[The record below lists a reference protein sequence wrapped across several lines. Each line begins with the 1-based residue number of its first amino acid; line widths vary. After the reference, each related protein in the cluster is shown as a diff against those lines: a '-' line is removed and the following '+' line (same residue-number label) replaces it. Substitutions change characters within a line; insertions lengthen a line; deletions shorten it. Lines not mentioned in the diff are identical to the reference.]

1 MLGSKH
7 PRDRRGANLGS
18 AYRPAQDICFHF
30 KTKDMPQEKS
40 LVWPTPPHYDYAD
53 AQAARASTDCLIAFF
68 DGRKLFGN
76 ILRFLPEEEVV
87 EFRPMQDGKVLQVPF
102 DEIKNMRLIR
112 PVALRSRD
120 IKLAEKGAEVV
131 EVSSNQKFTLEFR
144 DGERLMGETRGFVNE
159 RHGLYLYLAVAREEV
174 VRCFIP
180 STAHAA
186 FSPGPSLGQMLIFEN
201 AATPAQIEAGLELQ
215 QQMRTQRIGDYL
227 TANQIVTQERLQQVL
242 RQQSARPETTIGEA
256 LLQEKLISKQQLD
269 EALRQQSRN
278 RRMGLG
284 DILVDTGVADR
295 GTVNRLLVQKLGIPY
310 VNPTRFDVDPNALK
324 LVDRAL
330 AQRLRVMPLIR
341 NENELVVAMENPLK
355 LEPIE
360 ALRLHTKV
368 VIVPVMASQEQILAA
383 IDHHYAGSRQ
393 QEVGIG
399 DLASLLI
406 QETRPVEAADRHVNE
421 SDNTLV
427 RLVNKMITD
436 AYEQGVSDIHIES
449 LPGGQGTQVRFR
461 KDGALLH
468 YLDLPICFS
477 QCADL
482 AHQDHGRTGHLR
494 PPPSAGRQDRFP
506 AVRSGQDRT
515 AGGDHAHR
523 QRSRG
528 RRDARARRRRTAADR
543 THRTR
548 GRHPD
553 QSQTHCGKAARAV
566 PDLRADRLRQD
577 HHAALGARLHQH
589 PGPQDLDRRRS
600 DRDHPVRAAPGAGQR
615 QDRSDFCRRDAQFP
629 ARWTPTSSWSARC
642 AMPRLRATGI
652 EASLTGHLVLST
664 LHTNSAAE
672 SVVRL
677 LDLGMD
683 PFNFADALLG
693 VLSQRLA
700 RTLCAVCKQPYQA
713 SDEEIN
719 QLLNEYQ
726 SGTPLESP
734 AVLDWWQ
741 HQYANESG
749 KFDSATRCRLHRL
762 RRPRLPRAHRPARAA
777 ARHAGD
783 QEADPPQGHGG
794 RHAGDRDQGRHAH
807 PEAGRHRQDSA
818 RPHRPRSDPRRRRLK
833 PLGKL

>member
-1 MLGSKH
+1 
-7 PRDRRGANLGS
+7 
-18 AYRPAQDICFHF
+18 
-30 KTKDMPQEKS
+30 MPQEQQ
-40 LVWPTPPHYDYAD
+40 LVWPTPPHHDYAD
-53 AQAARASTDCLIAFF
+53 AQAARASSDCLIAFF

-87 EFRPMQDGKVLQVPF
+87 EFRPMQNGKVLQVPF
-102 DEIKNMRLIR
+102 DQIKNLRLIR
-112 PVALRSRD
+112 PVAFRSRD

-131 EVSSNQKFTLEFR
+131 EVSSNQKFTVEFL

-159 RHGLYLYLAVAREEV
+159 RHGLYLYLAVARDEV

-180 STAHAA
+180 SSAHAA
-186 FSPGPSLGQMLIFEN
+186 FSLGPALGQMLIAEN

-215 QQMRTQRIGDYL
+215 QEMRTQRIGDYL
-227 TANQIVTQERLQQVL
+227 TANQIVTQEHLQQVL

-256 LLQEKLISKQQLD
+256 MLQEKLISKQQLD

-284 DILVDTGVADR
+284 DILVDMGVADR

-310 VNPTRFDVDPNALK
+310 VNPTKFDVDPNALK

-341 NENELVVAMENPLK
+341 NANELVVAMENPLK

-360 ALRLHTKV
+360 ALRLQAKV
-368 VIVPVMASQEQILAA
+368 AIVPVMASQEQILAA
-383 IDHHYAGSRQ
+383 IDHHYAGSKQ

-399 DLASLLI
+399 DLASMLI
-406 QETRPVEAADRHVNE
+406 QEARPVEAADRQVTE

-449 LPGGQGTQVRFR
+449 LPGNRGTQVRFR

-468 YLDLPICFS
+468 YLDLPTTFRNALI
-477 QCADL
+477 
-482 AHQDHGRTGHLR
+482 
-494 PPPSAGRQDRFP
+494 
-506 AVRSGQDRT
+506 
-515 AGGDHAHR
+515 
-523 QRSRG
+523 SRIKIMAEL
-528 RRDARARRRRTAADR
+528 DI
-543 THRTR
+543 
-548 GRHPD
+548 
-553 QSQTHCGKAARAV
+553 S
-566 PDLRADRLRQD
+566 
-577 HHAALGARLHQH
+577 
-589 PGPQDLDRRRS
+589 DRRRPQDGKIDFQQFGAAKIELRVAS
-600 DRDHPVRAAPGAGQR
+600 MPTANGLEDVVMRVLAAAEPLPIDRIGLAGDILINLKRTAERPHGLFLICGPTGSGKTTTLHSVLGHINTPDRKIWTAEDPIEITQSGLRQVQVNPKIGLTFAAAM
-615 QDRSDFCRRDAQFP
+615 RSFLRLDPDVIMVGEMRDAET
-629 ARWTPTSSWSARC
+629 AR
-642 AMPRLRATGI
+642 TGI
-652 EASLTGHLVLST
+652 EASLTGHLVFST

-677 LDLGMD
+677 LDFGMD

-700 RTLCAVCKQPYQA
+700 RTLCAVCKQPYEA

-726 SGTPLESP
+726 TGTPLESS
-734 AVLDWWQ
+734 AVLEWWQ

-749 KFDSATRCRLHRL
+749 KFTLQ
-762 RRPRLPRAHRPARAA
+762 RAA
-777 ARHAGD
+777 GCTACDDRGYRGRIGLHELLLATPAIKKLIHRRATVDEMLATAIKEGMRTLKQD
-783 QEADPPQGHGG
+783 GIEKIMQGH
-794 RHAGDRDQGRHAH
+794 
-807 PEAGRHRQDSA
+807 
-818 RPHRPRSDPRRRRLK
+818 SDIAQIRAVAA
-833 PLGKL
+833 